1 MSPAAAD
8 GCVFRNLAFGLY
20 SRSGISY
27 LRNTRFENSS
37 VCDVNVGVFWAF
49 NSVQRVTS
57 VGSRMFVCEAVQWEE
72 FGAPYLPWG
81 PTFVRPPNNH
91 IVIPALVGS
100 YQLRRAAHSGP
111 IAARR

>member
-49 NSVQRVTS
+49 NSVQRLTS

-72 FGAPYLPWG
+72 FGEPYLPWG
-81 PTFVRPPNNH
+81 PTSVRPPD
-91 IVIPALVGS
+91 
-100 YQLRRAAHSGP
+100 Q
-111 IAARR
+111 